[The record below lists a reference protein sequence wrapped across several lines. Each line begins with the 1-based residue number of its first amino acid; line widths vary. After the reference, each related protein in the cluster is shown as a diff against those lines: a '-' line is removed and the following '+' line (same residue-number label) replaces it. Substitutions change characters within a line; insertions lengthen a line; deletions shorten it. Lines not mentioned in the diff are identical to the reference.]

1 MFLFLYNY
9 RIKQEHFVSTY
20 SLSQNEINKLKD
32 GDIILRRGFGMVSDL
47 IVTTMNEEYDISHCA
62 IIVKDNNHFKV
73 IHTVSQSL
81 SEFDGVQSQTLSRFI
96 SDSKE
101 NSIIVV
107 RLKGISDSSISQR
120 AKYFLSKKLPFDHDF
135 DINDSSKLY
144 CTELIWKVIKDSYK
158 IDIFDNQ
165 LKGQDKKNQY
175 RFSALMDSNRFDII
189 INHHLKR

>member
-9 RIKQEHFVSTY
+9 RIEQEHFVSTY

-47 IVTTMNEEYDISHCA
+47 IVTTMDEEYDISHCA
-62 IIVKDNNHFKV
+62 IIVKDNKHFKV

-81 SEFDGVQSQTLSRFI
+81 SEFDGVQSQPLSRFI
-96 SDSKE
+96 SDSKV

-107 RLKGISDSSISQR
+107 RLKGISDSAISQR
-120 AKYFLSKKLPFDHDF
+120 AKYFLSKKIPFDHDF

-144 CTELIWKVIKDSYK
+144 CTELIWKVIKDSYN
-158 IDIFDNQ
+158 IDVFENQ
-165 LKGQDKKNQY
+165 LKDKDKKNQY
-175 RFSALMDSNRFDII
+175 RFSALMDTNRFDII
-189 INHHLKR
+189 INHHSKR

>member
-158 IDIFDNQ
+158 IDIFENQ

>member
-120 AKYFLSKKLPFDHDF
+120 AKYFLSKKIPFDHDF

-158 IDIFDNQ
+158 IDIFENQ